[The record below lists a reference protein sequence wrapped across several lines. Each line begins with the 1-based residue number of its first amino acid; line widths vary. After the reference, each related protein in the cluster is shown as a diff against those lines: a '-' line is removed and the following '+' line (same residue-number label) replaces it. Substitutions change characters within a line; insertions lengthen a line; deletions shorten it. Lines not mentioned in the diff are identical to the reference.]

1 MILARL
7 IPKHSKKYEN
17 LYVSNPDIPVDIQLL
32 MNNGE
37 TGMVLLRLVEIL
49 GEDKLEDLGPE
60 SLNIIISVLNQ
71 LNMDKLRNEI
81 LIKVLPLKV

>member
-1 MILARL
+1 
-7 IPKHSKKYEN
+7 
-17 LYVSNPDIPVDIQLL
+17 
-32 MNNGE
+32 
-37 TGMVLLRLVEIL
+37 MVLLRLVEIL